1 MYSTLFLLLFVAFV
15 LCYLASPQ
23 LKALKLPLVGY
34 PAYVAR
40 HPLAF
45 RAVAG
50 ALLALTALACAWQLG
65 PMTGLSTWL
74 VGLMGTGCLVVALGP
89 LGYLNG
95 PTLATLYVVFL
106 SLELLF

>member
-1 MYSTLFLLLFVAFV
+1 MFSTLFLLLLVAFA
-15 LCYLASPQ
+15 LGYLTSPQ
-23 LKALKLPLVGY
+23 LKQPLAGY

-40 HPLAF
+40 HPLPF
-45 RAVAG
+45 RAMAG
-50 ALLALTALACAWQLG
+50 ALLAFTALACAWQLG

-74 VGLMGTGCLVVALGP
+74 VGLMGVGCLVVALGP

-95 PTLATLYVVFL
+95 PTVATLYVVFL